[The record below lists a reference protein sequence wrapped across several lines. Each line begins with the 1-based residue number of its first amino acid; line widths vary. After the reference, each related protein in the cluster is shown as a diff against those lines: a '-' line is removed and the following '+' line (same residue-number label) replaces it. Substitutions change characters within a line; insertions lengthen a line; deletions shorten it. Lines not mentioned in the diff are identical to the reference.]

1 MLRIAICDDDREFCN
16 QIRTY
21 LFHYSLHSEFDID
34 VKIFTTGEELI
45 KDMESTGAF
54 ELIFLDIEFETMNGV
69 EIGRQIRNFSLQDI
83 TQIVYVSSKESYA
96 MQLFKVRPMDFL
108 IKPVTKQDISRIMNL
123 YARLYMNTLYF
134 EIKVGK
140 QKIHIRANEI
150 LYFQCEGR
158 KIKIKKR
165 TTDVDDKVEFYGSM
179 SDVKKMIQ
187 SESFIEIHKSYIINL
202 QYVLQFCG
210 NEVVMSD
217 GKKLPI
223 SQSYR
228 KQVNNILLEYFEKM
242 G

>member
-123 YARLYMNTLYF
+123 YARLYLSL
-134 EIKVGK
+134 
-140 QKIHIRANEI
+140 IHI
-150 LYFQCEGR
+150 
-158 KIKIKKR
+158 
-165 TTDVDDKVEFYGSM
+165 
-179 SDVKKMIQ
+179 
-187 SESFIEIHKSYIINL
+187 
-202 QYVLQFCG
+202 
-210 NEVVMSD
+210 
-217 GKKLPI
+217 
-223 SQSYR
+223 
-228 KQVNNILLEYFEKM
+228 
-242 G
+242 